1 MNCSDHKFPDKVTL
15 VTDIAALSPAFM
27 SMLRHANCLE
37 IQALLLQK
45 KNPFGAKICINIS
58 FQRLLYIMKLKSQE
72 DQ

>member
-45 KNPFGAKICINIS
+45 KNPFGAKICMNS
-58 FQRLLYIMKLKSQE
+58 RFQLLLYIMKLKSKDYQ
-72 DQ
+72 